1 MEAKRLLM
9 AIVVGVTT
17 IFTIAVLTSLI
28 LSLILKFTSLE
39 ESSMKWAILIISF
52 LSVFIGGFVA
62 GGKGKAKGWLL
73 GAVTGFL
80 YSFVVFLIQFLG
92 YSQSFSSSQMLFHLG
107 FLGVAV
113 LGGMMGVNLTSS
125 RQSA

>member
-107 FLGVAV
+107 FLGIAV

>member
-17 IFTIAVLTSLI
+17 IFAIAVLTSLI

-92 YSQSFSSSQMLFHLG
+92 YSQSFSSKQMLFHLG
-107 FLGVAV
+107 FLGIAV